1 MAVGELVNIPLQ
13 AVIWF
18 LHIDLPVSAVNL
30 MGYTLLS
37 ALLAQGGLYWL
48 LKARQLA
55 DGRARPGGETVYR
68 TLRRINVT
76 ALGGGLAFA
85 GIAVLRDPGARSWPG
100 LLFALFATVEHINY
114 FHLQL
119 GSAADLRRLLGGQL
133 RSSHLAKDLRRA

>member
-1 MAVGELVNIPLQ
+1 MNIPLQ

-18 LHIDLPVSAVNL
+18 SVIDLPVSGANL
-30 MGYTLLS
+30 IGYTLFS

-55 DGRARPGGETVYR
+55 DGRARLGGERVYR
-68 TLRRINVT
+68 TLRRINVI
-76 ALGGGLAFA
+76 ALGGGLAIA
-85 GIAVLRDPGARSWPG
+85 GVSVLREPGARSWPG

-119 GSAADLRRLLGGQL
+119 GSAADLPRLLAGRL
-133 RSSHLAKDLRRA
+133 RPSHLAEDLRRA